1 MTWKDEGI
9 NMDRK
14 FQFTQARIRDLS
26 IPEKG
31 RIDYYDLKVPKL
43 TCRVSNTGNK
53 SFVVL
58 KWNGKSMQRVTV
70 GKFPSVTVIE
80 AQKKAQAILTAINS
94 GIDPTAEKRKK
105 DAETITLSECLEQYL
120 STRSLKANT
129 VKDYRYKINHDLADW
144 ANKPIVKITEAMV
157 MKKQKQLT
165 SIGKTVANASMRV
178 LRAVMNYAH
187 AVGMID
193 RNPVD
198 ILSRTR
204 VWHKNKRRDR
214 IIPAEQLQAWHEAVK
229 ALRNHKA
236 KAYFLMLLYMGFRSS
251 EALTLE
257 WVNVNLKDKTITA
270 LDTKNHSDHTL
281 PIPIS
286 LFPYVKALHDL
297 TGASKWVFAGEDQ
310 SKVMTVPKKQIT
322 AIIKETGI
330 EFSSHDLRRT
340 FATIGEAV
348 GVPLSMIK
356 RMMNHVT
363 TDDMTTSYISTEE
376 DTLRDAINKIGNFI
390 NAKVTQKDNVIQIH
404 G

>member
-1 MTWKDEGI
+1 MAKKVI
-9 NMDRK
+9 H
-14 FQFTQARIRDLS
+14 FTQARVKSLPVPDA
-26 IPEKG
+26 G
-31 RIDYYDLKVPKL
+31 RVEYYDDEEKRLM
-43 TCRVSNTGNK
+43 CRVSSTGNK
-53 SFVVL
+53 TYNVV
-58 KWNGKSMQRVTV
+58 KWSEGKVQRVTI
-70 GKFPSVTVIE
+70 GNINDVTTIE
-80 AQKKAQAILTAINS
+80 ARKKAKTILSKINS
-94 GIDPTAEKRKK
+94 GISPTAEKRKK
-105 DAETITLSECLEQYL
+105 EAEKTTLAECLEQYL
-120 STRSLKANT
+120 STRSLKENT
-129 VKDYRYKINHDLADW
+129 IKDYRYKVNHDLAEW
-144 ANKPIVKITEAMV
+144 ADKPVVKITESMV

-165 SIGKTVANASMRV
+165 QTGKTVANASMRV

-193 RNPVD
+193 SNPVD

-204 VWHKNKRRDR
+204 VWHKNKRRNR
-214 IIPAEQLQAWHEAVK
+214 IIPAEQLQAWHEAVE

-236 KAYFLMLLYMGFRSS
+236 RAYFLMLLYMGFRSS

-257 WVNVNLKDKTITA
+257 WTNVNMKDKTITA

-281 PIPIS
+281 PIPIA
-286 LFPYVKALHDL
+286 LFPHVKALHDL
-297 TGASKWVFAGEDQ
+297 TGASKWVFSGDNID
-310 SKVMTVPKKQIT
+310 KPMTVPKKQIT

-363 TDDMTTSYISTEE
+363 TDDMTTSYISTEA